1 MTGSTGPGGRD
12 VGAPGPV
19 TPNRVDVDP
28 VAAARGWLA
37 QHVVDGPEPIENGGE
52 SRSTRSTRSRTEAP
66 GLELDPDADPEEVA
80 RRIVLRKLSAQA
92 RTRTELARALQAK
105 AVPEEAASSV
115 LDRMTEVGLVDDAGF
130 ARDWVE
136 SRQRRRH
143 LSSSALRRE
152 LQTKGV
158 DRDDIDNAL
167 APVGVEEEYEAAIS
181 LARSRQ
187 ARMSG
192 LARDVQYRR
201 LAGVL
206 GRRGFGGEVASRVLT
221 EVLSEVGNT

>member
-1 MTGSTGPGGRD
+1 MASTTGSGGRD
-12 VGAPGPV
+12 LGPPDPA
-19 TPNRVDVDP
+19 TSDRVDVDP
-28 VAAARGWLA
+28 LDAARGWLA
-37 QHVVDGPEPIENGGE
+37 EHGVEAPAPIDDRREGRN
-52 SRSTRSTRSRTEAP
+52 TRSTRGGTAGSGP
-66 GLELDPDADPEEVA
+66 DLDPDADPEEVA

-92 RTRTELARALQAK
+92 RTRTELTRALQAK
-105 AVPEEAASSV
+105 AVPEEAASAV

-158 DRDDIDNAL
+158 ERDDIDNAL
-167 APVGVEEEYEAAIS
+167 APVGVEEEYEAAVS
-181 LARSRQ
+181 LARTRQ

-206 GRRGFGGEVASRVLT
+206 GRRGFGGAVASRVLN
-221 EVLSEVGNT
+221 EVLSGVDG